1 MDIYDELIE
10 KCQEHI
16 KANDVAA
23 AKKFIGE
30 TCGIISGYVPN
41 VKDGLNMYRP
51 LVFCDTTSNPYT
63 DEEVMADLK
72 TLLGKLRVYRDERQ
86 RELELA
92 KLKAAEK
99 GAHVQVSAVSASTAN
114 VNISIDIALSQAYEE
129 LEKCELSNG
138 DIEKIKAAMAD
149 VVAARSESNEAVLD
163 RLSKLL
169 DFTSKGVGVAQ
180 AILLFIRLFMNA
192 AG

>member
-23 AKKFIGE
+23 AKKFIEE
-30 TCGIISGYVPN
+30 TRGIISGYVPN
-41 VKDGLNMYRP
+41 AEDGLNMYRP
-51 LVFCDTTSNPYT
+51 LVFSDTMSNPYT
-63 DEEVMADLK
+63 DEEVIADLK
-72 TLLGKLRVYRDERQ
+72 TLLGKLRVYRDEKQ

-114 VNISIDIALSQAYEE
+114 VNISIDIALSQAYEA

-149 VVAARSESNEAVLD
+149 VVAARSESSEAVLS

-180 AILLFIRLFMNA
+180 AILLFIRLFTNA

>member
-23 AKKFIGE
+23 AKKFIEE
-30 TCGIISGYVPN
+30 TRGIISGYVPN
-41 VKDGLNMYRP
+41 AEDGLNMYRP
-51 LVFCDTTSNPYT
+51 LVFSDTMSNPYT
-63 DEEVMADLK
+63 DEEVIADLK
-72 TLLGKLRVYRDERQ
+72 TLLGKLRVYRDEKQ

-114 VNISIDIALSQAYEE
+114 VNISIDSALSQAYEA

-149 VVAARSESNEAVLD
+149 VVAARSESSEAVLG

-180 AILLFIRLFMNA
+180 AILLFIRLFMNV

>member
-23 AKKFIGE
+23 AKKFIEE
-30 TCGIISGYVPN
+30 TRGIISGYVPN
-41 VKDGLNMYRP
+41 AEDGLNMYRP
-51 LVFCDTTSNPYT
+51 LVFSDTMSNPYT
-63 DEEVMADLK
+63 DEEVIADLK
-72 TLLGKLRVYRDERQ
+72 TLLGKLRVYRDEKQ

-114 VNISIDIALSQAYEE
+114 VNISIDIALSQAYEA

-149 VVAARSESNEAVLD
+149 VVAARSESSEAVLG

-180 AILLFIRLFMNA
+180 AILLFIRLFMNV